1 MASPLLSTPEPGS
14 SRRRTN
20 TGCLTCRQRRVK
32 CNEAKPLCSNCARLT
47 LGCEWAEHVP
57 LDVRRD
63 RIRMELRS
71 RPPVPIV
78 PKDVKGSTETLLA
91 AQGGSGSPNGNSAA
105 PLPTFSPDGEQA
117 FLDVASPRPSPSMS
131 QGPFNAI
138 VSPGFFQP
146 PSPLTEMQISPTA
159 SLAGLPTLQPLTR
172 TDYQALD
179 YYQNQVAFGFGS
191 KSPAWSTH
199 ALLMKTASRNATVL
213 HLLLA
218 ASSVE
223 MSWHCGTSSQSMLDN
238 AEENYRRGQQLLVG
252 EITHPD
258 SDPLVVMASFWFLY
272 LYQRR
277 RPPKLR
283 ISYHALSRLMCDYIG
298 RSRLDQV
305 LSYTDTSS
313 EGYLGMATVESAHHY
328 SPEKRAL
335 LARLAS
341 WLFWVDAQ
349 SCFQGDGGNM
359 ARLLAQSASTRG
371 LLEMYEVS
379 RATLQLN
386 WQGGYPVGELVDD
399 LQNSSALELIHHTW
413 VLVQEVN
420 EAATVAEE
428 CFVPMDRETSHR
440 IKNRMHALRRKYPIS
455 AVFHLTMSEDRV
467 RDRLMANSDWAVAN
481 YYALC
486 IYRFRCSLMMAGEDG
501 GGTASLLT
509 SSPQVQEDEGITETV
524 ETLLNLVQRSLA
536 AGDKGQQDRL
546 QWPLFWA
553 GIETTDTFKLFWI
566 FDHLTNQGLHTALR
580 LVLAEQQEVGDKL
593 GMGRVRRIC
602 QAACADTTEVALG
615 G

>member
-1 MASPLLSTPEPGS
+1 MTLSTVSPLETSPAHLSA
-14 SRRRTN
+14 
-20 TGCLTCRQRRVK
+20 GCLTCRQRRVK
-32 CNEAKPLCSNCARLT
+32 CNEAKPLCSHCARLA

-78 PKDVKGSTETLLA
+78 PKDVEDSREILLA
-91 AQGGSGSPNGNSAA
+91 AQVGSGSPNGNT
-105 PLPTFSPDGEQA
+105 L
-117 FLDVASPRPSPSMS
+117 LDIASPSPSPPMS
-131 QGPFNAI
+131 GGTFDAI
-138 VSPGFFQP
+138 VSPSNFLQP
-146 PSPLTEMQISPTA
+146 PSPLVQRQISPNA
-159 SLAGLPTLQPLTR
+159 SLASLPSLQPLTR
-172 TDYQALD
+172 TDYRALD

-199 ALLMKTASRNATVL
+199 ALLMKTAGKNATVL

-218 ASSVE
+218 ASSAE
-223 MSWHCGTSSQSMLDN
+223 MSWQCGAYSQSMLDN

-252 EITHPD
+252 EITHPG

-277 RPPKLR
+277 RPAKLR

-313 EGYLGMATVESAHHY
+313 EGGLGMTTVESAHHY
-328 SPEKRAL
+328 PPEKRAL

-359 ARLLAQSASTRG
+359 ARLLVRSATPHG

-420 EAATVAEE
+420 EATTAAEE

-440 IKNRMHALRRKYPIS
+440 IKSRMDQLQRKYPIS
-455 AVFHLTMSEDRV
+455 AVFHLTKSEDRV

-486 IYRFRCSLMMAGEDG
+486 IYWFRCSLMMAGQDSG
-501 GGTASLLT
+501 GRPASLL
-509 SSPQVQEDEGITETV
+509 SPRAYSQVQEDEGIKETV
-524 ETLLNLVQRSLA
+524 ETLLHLVQRSLA

-553 GIETTDTFKLFWI
+553 GIETTDPFKLFWI

-580 LVLAEQQEVGDKL
+580 LVLAEQREVGDRI

-602 QAACADTTEVALG
+602 QTACADATEVALVG
-615 G
+615 GWAA